1 MKIELSTPIRN
12 KMRKD
17 IEEINSF
24 PLAETEKWSDK
35 EIAEYYAFSIQNSLF
50 NDSMVDK
57 ENGKP
62 IFPKLYKPEGLRKS
76 DHMEKILKQAGLS
89 VA

>member
-1 MKIELSTPIRN
+1 MNIKLSTQIRN

-35 EIAEYYAFSIQNSLF
+35 EVAEYYASSMQNSLF
-50 NDSMVDK
+50 MDGQRQSELMA
-57 ENGKP
+57 
-62 IFPKLYKPEGLRKS
+62 KL
-76 DHMEKILKQAGLS
+76 LKQAGLS